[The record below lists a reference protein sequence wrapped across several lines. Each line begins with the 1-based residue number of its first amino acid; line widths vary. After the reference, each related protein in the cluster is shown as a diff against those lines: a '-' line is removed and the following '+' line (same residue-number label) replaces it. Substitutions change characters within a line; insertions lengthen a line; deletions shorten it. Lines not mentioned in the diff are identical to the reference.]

1 MNQEQ
6 LQFKALIA
14 KGQQQGF
21 LTFAE
26 VNDHLPDLIA
36 DPDQIEEIVG
46 MINGLGIEVHEQ
58 APDTDIIA
66 DEPVVA
72 DFEDASAEMAAE
84 LVIGNAGGGRT
95 TDPIRMYMREMGSVD
110 LLTRE
115 GELILAK
122 RIEAGIQQAERELVG
137 LPGAMAHFVATLE
150 RLADDEAGLSD
161 MLSGIADNEPSASN
175 VEAEPLAADAEDIID
190 ENEEGPGLDLE
201 LIKARLATFKRQYAA
216 ALSTQKK
223 LGPQHPSTEQAFAD
237 LATRFLEFKK
247 TPAFFKELTD
257 ILRAAVEQ
265 IRDQERI
272 VMDLAVNK
280 SKMPRTEFLAS
291 FAGHETDPEWL
302 NGPLA
307 SGKAYATK
315 LTNHAETI
323 LAAQRQLAKLAKT
336 QGLAIAEIKEIQ
348 RRVANSEKQAA
359 AAKSELIQANLRLV
373 ISIAKKY
380 TNRGMQFLDLI
391 QEGNIGLMKAADKF
405 DYRRGFKFS
414 TYATWWIRQAI
425 TRAIADQARTI
436 RVPVHIIETINK
448 LKRFSRQ
455 RQQELG
461 REATPA
467 ELAPLMN
474 MSEDK
479 VRGIFKAVKEPISL
493 ETPVGDDESSHLGSF
508 IEDDSAL
515 SPLESATADSL
526 RDTIQNML
534 VMLPE
539 RDAEI
544 LRMRFG
550 IDMNTDYTLEEIGK
564 QFDLTR
570 ERIRQI
576 EIKALNKLR
585 HPAHSA
591 ALRSFLDRD

>member
-36 DPDQIEEIVG
+36 DPEQIEEIVG

-137 LPGAMAHFVATLE
+137 LPGAMTHFIATLE
-150 RLADDEAGLSD
+150 RLVDDEAGLTE
-161 MLSGIADNEPSASN
+161 MLTGFADSEQTATVGEP
-175 VEAEPLAADAEDIID
+175 EALAADAEEIID
-190 ENEEGPGLDLE
+190 EDEPGLDVE
-201 LIKARLATFKRQYAA
+201 LVKNRLAAFKRQHAA

-223 LGPQHPSTEQAFAD
+223 QGPQHPSTQQAFAD

-257 ILRAAVEQ
+257 ILRTAVEQ
-265 IRDQERI
+265 IREQERI
-272 VMDLAVNK
+272 IMDQAVNK
-280 SKMPRTEFLAS
+280 AKMPRAEFLAS

-302 NGPLA
+302 NGPLT

-315 LTNHAETI
+315 LASHAETI

-526 RDTIQNML
+526 RDTIQKML